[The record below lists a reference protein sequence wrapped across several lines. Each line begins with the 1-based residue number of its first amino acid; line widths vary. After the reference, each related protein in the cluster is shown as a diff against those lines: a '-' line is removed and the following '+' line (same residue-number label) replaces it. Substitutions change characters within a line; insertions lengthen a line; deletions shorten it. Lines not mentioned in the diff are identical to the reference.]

1 MLLEN
6 DPDNRMRML
15 ANITQLREIC
25 VDPHLVYE
33 NYTEGSAKTETLLEM
48 LNNLLLNNHKVLIFS
63 QFVKYLKLL
72 EEKLKAL
79 NIDYYLKTRDTSA
92 IKRQE
97 MANDFNA
104 NTDKKVFLVSLKAG
118 GVGLNL
124 IGADTVIHV
133 DPWWNYAIESQASD
147 RAYRIGQTRPVTI
160 YKLVMKNSIEEKVIK
175 LQEYKKHLSNEVINE
190 NDEMMSKLSIK
201 DFEALLN

>member
-1 MLLEN
+1 MPKKTEELVYITFNDDEKKLYQSELLHAKMLLEN

-79 NIDYYLKTRDTSA
+79 NIDYYLLIYVRLWVGTGK
-92 IKRQE
+92 Q
-97 MANDFNA
+97 DF
-104 NTDKKVFLVSLKAG
+104 
-118 GVGLNL
+118 
-124 IGADTVIHV
+124 
-133 DPWWNYAIESQASD
+133 Y
-147 RAYRIGQTRPVTI
+147 
-160 YKLVMKNSIEEKVIK
+160 
-175 LQEYKKHLSNEVINE
+175 
-190 NDEMMSKLSIK
+190 
-201 DFEALLN
+201 